1 MTLREQVEVAYSAFS
16 ERTAG
21 AVGDDAATQ
30 RLAAAFARIGEVAQA
45 DPARLPGAV
54 DEYRDLL
61 ARTVG
66 ADGVRAGVQDAF
78 TRFLRSVGK
87 AWPHDGAAPEDVA
100 ALADALHAAAWVAW
114 VSAHADGT
122 VPDGPPDGQPG
133 GQPGA
138 WSGTSAGTTSGG
150 RADANGAAAE
160 GTDATD
166 EPPPEIAGWGP
177 TTVLE

>member
-1 MTLREQVEVAYSAFS
+1 MTLRDQVEVAYTAFS

-30 RLAAAFARIGEVAQA
+30 RVADALARVSDVAQR
-45 DPARLPGAV
+45 DPARVPGAF

-66 ADGVRAGVQDAF
+66 ADGVRPGVQDAF
-78 TRFLRSVGK
+78 TRFLRAVGD
-87 AWPHDGAAPEDVA
+87 AWPRDGAAPEDVA

-114 VSAHADGT
+114 VSAGPDRPADGW
-122 VPDGPPDGQPG
+122 P
-133 GQPGA
+133 
-138 WSGTSAGTTSGG
+138 TTSGSLNS
-150 RADANGAAAE
+150 ANSGAAPAGAADE
-160 GTDATD
+160 TD

-177 TTVLE
+177 TSVLE